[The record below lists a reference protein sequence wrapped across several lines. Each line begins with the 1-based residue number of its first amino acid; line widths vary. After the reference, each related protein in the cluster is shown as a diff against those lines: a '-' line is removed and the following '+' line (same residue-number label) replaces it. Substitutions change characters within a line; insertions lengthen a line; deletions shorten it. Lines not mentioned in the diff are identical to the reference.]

1 MVVDLPKDPISGK
14 RRQKC
19 VTVHGSKRKADF
31 ELEKLLSEAQ
41 HSRARDSSVLVES
54 AIRESITLVS
64 QNLSPT
70 TVRGYMGWIDLK
82 IVPALGMLPLA
93 EVTAAH
99 LDRLY
104 RDRTVLQSGYE
115 VGVGR
120 VKPRF
125 VGLSSKGGC
134 GAGHCTNG

>member
-1 MVVDLPKDPISGK
+1 
-14 RRQKC
+14 
-19 VTVHGSKRKADF
+19 
-31 ELEKLLSEAQ
+31 
-41 HSRARDSSVLVES
+41 
-54 AIRESITLVS
+54 
-64 QNLSPT
+64 
-70 TVRGYMGWIDLK
+70 MGWIDLK

-104 RDRTVLQSGYE
+104 RDLTVLQSGYE

>member
-31 ELEKLLSEAQ
+31 ELEKLLKEAQ

-104 RDRTVLQSGYE
+104 RDRTVLQSGHE

-125 VGLSSKGGC
+125 VGLSSEGDC
-134 GAGHCTNG
+134 GTGRCTNG

>member
-19 VTVHGSKRKADF
+19 VTVHGSKRRAGF
-31 ELEKLLSEAQ
+31 ELERLLSEAQ
-41 HSRARDSSVLVES
+41 QSRARDSSVLVES

-104 RDRTVLQSGYE
+104 RDLTVLQSGYE